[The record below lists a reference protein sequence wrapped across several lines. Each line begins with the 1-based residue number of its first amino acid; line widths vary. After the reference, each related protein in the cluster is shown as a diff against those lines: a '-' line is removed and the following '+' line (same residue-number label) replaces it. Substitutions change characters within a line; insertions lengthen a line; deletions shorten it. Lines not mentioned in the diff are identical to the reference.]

1 MRLSLHIY
9 RPSSAACRFLEGGG
23 GGGGGGLI
31 TIFTSGGVVWVMAVT
46 VTFIRSTP
54 AVNIK
59 YLATWLICSV
69 ATPTLKKPFYLA
81 CNRLVSRS
89 NRMCA
94 QRKQL
99 VKRRCIFLVI
109 YFRYTN

>member
-1 MRLSLHIY
+1 MQISGR
-9 RPSSAACRFLEGGG
+9 GGG

-69 ATPTLKKPFYLA
+69 ATPTLEKTFLS
-81 CNRLVSRS
+81 RLVIAWFHEVTGCVHRESS
-89 NRMCA
+89 
-94 QRKQL
+94 
-99 VKRRCIFLVI
+99 
-109 YFRYTN
+109 